1 MSSHTSKIGWKQHQK
16 EWSSLRLWP
25 EAAGAADQI
34 GNKSVATATHRV
46 SMQPGGRL
54 GRIGEVLGLWCL
66 KMIMTIIIR

>member
-25 EAAGAADQI
+25 EAAAAGAADQI
-34 GNKSVATATHRV
+34 TATHRV

-66 KMIMTIIIR
+66 KMIMTIMIH